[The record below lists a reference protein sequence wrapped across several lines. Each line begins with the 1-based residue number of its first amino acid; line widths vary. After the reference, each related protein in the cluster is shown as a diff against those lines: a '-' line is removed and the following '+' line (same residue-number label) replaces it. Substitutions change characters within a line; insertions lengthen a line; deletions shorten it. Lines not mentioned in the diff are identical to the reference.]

1 MKRLIILVS
10 LLLCV
15 SISAQA
21 QADPFE
27 KLMDMK
33 GVTTVYISKAML
45 GMMSNMD
52 SSSLPVAE
60 GVDIGEVV
68 KKLTSITV
76 LTAEQPEAIKAIKQ
90 LASDIRSSKAYEQL
104 MFAKNDEAKASIYA
118 KTLGGQESEMV
129 MIVDEAAAG
138 KECVLI
144 RFTGT
149 MTLADIQKITAE
161 KK

>member
-1 MKRLIILVS
+1 MKKLIILIS
-10 LLLCV
+10 LFLCG
-15 SISAQA
+15 SILVQA
-21 QADPFE
+21 QTDPFE

-52 SSSLPVAE
+52 SSNLPIAE

-76 LTAEQPEAIKAIKQ
+76 LTSEQPEAIKALKQ
-90 LASDIRSSKAYEQL
+90 LASDIRSNKSYEQL
-104 MFAKNDEAKASIYA
+104 MFAKSDETKASIYA
-118 KTLGGQESEMV
+118 KTTSGQESEMV
-129 MIVDEAAAG
+129 MVVDEAAG

-149 MTLADIQKITAE
+149 MTLADIQKITTE